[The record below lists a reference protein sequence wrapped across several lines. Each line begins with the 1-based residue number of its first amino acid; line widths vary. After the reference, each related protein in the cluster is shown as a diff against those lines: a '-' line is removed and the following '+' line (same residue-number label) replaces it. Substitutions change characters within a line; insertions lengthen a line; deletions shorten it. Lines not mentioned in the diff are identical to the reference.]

1 MRRDLARAAAYA
13 AMGNDTETLAQL
25 RENYATRMQGGP
37 LAEAFTLL
45 TGDSLRGVQDLPRL
59 QREISQLRLLPER
72 LGGLNTP
79 APAAAAAAPR
89 TTPPGR

>member
-1 MRRDLARAAAYA
+1 
-13 AMGNDTETLAQL
+13 
-25 RENYATRMQGGP
+25 MQGGP

-45 TGDSLRGVQDLPRL
+45 TGETLRGVQDLPRL

-79 APAAAAAAPR
+79 SPGSAAAPAAAAPR
-89 TTPPGR
+89 R